1 MALSKWYLCGS
12 AGHFEKN
19 EHLAVTFAEKAAGR
33 GLPAAEFALGYYKE
47 VGINGSRDLE
57 VAKKWYA
64 RVRFFL
70 PKFVARVRTDKF
82 SPCRLLQ
89 LFIRPLPMEMST
101 LKID

>member
-12 AGHFEKN
+12 VGHFEKN
-19 EHLAVTFAEKAAGR
+19 EQLAVTFAEKAAGR

-64 RVRFFL
+64 RVS
-70 PKFVARVRTDKF
+70 F
-82 SPCRLLQ
+82 SLWQTCC
-89 LFIRPLPMEMST
+89 EG
-101 LKID
+101 